1 MLKLIDIRKEYGN
14 TGNQVP
20 ALKGISIDF
29 RNNEFVSILGP
40 SGCGKTTLLNI
51 IGGLDKYSSG
61 DLIING
67 KSTKDFAEKDWDAYR
82 NQSIGF
88 IFQDYNLI
96 SHLTILA
103 NVELA
108 LTLSGVSVKERRERA
123 IQALTRVGLADHIK
137 KHPNQLSG
145 GQKQRV
151 AIARAI
157 INNPSIIL
165 ADEPTG
171 ALDTKTSVQIM
182 DILKEISQDCLVI
195 MVTHNNEL
203 AEEYSTRIV
212 KVLDGNIIED
222 TNPYNRENEDNTS
235 KPTKSKTS
243 MSFLTALKLSLN
255 NLWTKKA
262 RTLLTA
268 FAGSIGIIGIALV
281 LAISTGFNAYIDSL
295 QKDTLATMPISIQTI
310 STNIDLEE
318 FIANNQSSTKDED
331 NITIY
336 DPSTRSV
343 YHKNKITQDFLDYL
357 NNIDS
362 DIASI
367 KYHSGTTVNIIS
379 KNTNSYNLL
388 QNTMELPTNVAD
400 SDDYKLIEG
409 KFPTAYNEV
418 VIVVNSN
425 NELSSTTLESLGL
438 NVDSKTKYSPSEFIG
453 HEYKAPTNDVYYT
466 KSGNIFLTPII
477 DPKTYTVNADL
488 YNNSSANNITL
499 TVVGVIAKNTSSL
512 LSSFSNTSSEGLG
525 YSELLTEHI
534 HIINMQSTIVD
545 EQTTAG
551 TTFNVLTGI
560 PFISYTDSETKLT
573 LTPEDMLLMSLQ
585 SLGGSNIPSKIEISP
600 SNFEGKTQLLNY
612 LSAYN
617 TDKDKADQILFTD
630 YSELVATTFTAM
642 IDATS
647 IILIFFAAIS
657 LVVSS
662 IMIGIITYVS
672 VIERTKEI
680 GVLRS
685 LGARRKDIG
694 RVFNAETI
702 IIGLTAGILGI
713 IITLLLTIPI
723 NAIVSSLAAGVNISA
738 MLNPI
743 HALIL
748 VALSTGLTLIA
759 GLVPSSIASKKDPVL
774 ALRNE

>member
-1 MLKLIDIRKEYGN
+1 
-14 TGNQVP
+14 V
-20 ALKGISIDF
+20 SIDF

-40 SGCGKTTLLNI
+40 SGCGKTTMLNI
-51 IGGLDKYSSG
+51 IGGLDRYSNG

-67 KSTKDFAEKDWDAYR
+67 KSTKEFTEKDWDAYR
-82 NQSIGF
+82 NQSVGF

-96 SHLTILA
+96 SHLSVLG

-108 LTLSGVSVKERRERA
+108 LTLSGVSAKERRERA
-123 IQALTRVGLADHIK
+123 IRALERVGLADHIK

-182 DILKEISQDCLVI
+182 DILQEISQDCLVI

-203 AEEYSTRIV
+203 AEQYSTRIV

-222 TNPYNRENEDNTS
+222 TNPYNRDGIDDAD

-243 MSFLTALKLSLN
+243 MSFFTALKLSLN

-281 LAISTGFNAYIDSL
+281 LAISTGFNAYIDTVQRDSL
-295 QKDTLATMPISIQTI
+295 STMPISIQTI
-310 STNIDLEE
+310 STNIDLAE
-318 FIANNQSSTKDED
+318 FMENAQQNGEKDD
-331 NITIY
+331 NTITIY
-336 DPSTRSV
+336 DPKDRSV
-343 YHKNKITQDFLDYL
+343 YHKNKITQDFIDYI
-357 NNIDS
+357 NDIDDS
-362 DIASI
+362 YVS
-367 KYHSGTTVNIIS
+367 KVTFHSGTTVNILS
-379 KNTNSYNLL
+379 QTTSNTKLV
-388 QNTMELPTNVAD
+388 NTTAELPSDVA
-400 SDDYKLIEG
+400 SSEDYKLLTG
-409 KFPTAYNEV
+409 KFPSNYNEV
-418 VIVVNSN
+418 VVVVNSS
-425 NELSSTTLESLGL
+425 NELSNTTLDALGL
-438 NVDSKTKYSPSEFIG
+438 TNGNKTTYTPTDFINHKYRV
-453 HEYKAPTNDVYYT
+453 ATNNIYYT
-466 KSGNIFLTPII
+466 PNGNGTFSIPITDI
-477 DPKTYTVNADL
+477 LNQSIKTEVYTNA
-488 YNNSSANNITL
+488 NIEL
-499 TVVGVIAKNTSSL
+499 TVVGVVAYNGSSL
-512 LSSFSNTSSEGLG
+512 LSTSIDEGLG
-525 YSELLTEHI
+525 YTKLLTEYVHTQ
-534 HIINMQSTIVD
+534 NLTSQIV
-545 EQTTAG
+545 QAQIAAG
-551 TTFNVLTGI
+551 TALNVLTGV
-560 PFISYTDSETKLT
+560 PFTEYTEEKTSITFS
-573 LTPEDMLLMSLQ
+573 PEDQLLMSLQ

-600 SNFEGKTQLLNY
+600 SNFEGKSELLAY

-617 TDKDKADQILFTD
+617 TGKAEADQILFTD
-630 YSELVATTFTAM
+630 YSELLTSTFTAM

-647 IILIFFAAIS
+647 IVLIIFAAIS

-694 RVFNAETI
+694 RVFNAETV
-702 IIGLTAGILGI
+702 IIGLTAGVLGVIL
-713 IITLLLTIPI
+713 TLLLTIPI
-723 NAIVSSLAAGVNISA
+723 NAIVASLAAGVNISA
-738 MLNPI
+738 MLNPL

-748 VALSTGLTLIA
+748 IVLSTGLTLIA